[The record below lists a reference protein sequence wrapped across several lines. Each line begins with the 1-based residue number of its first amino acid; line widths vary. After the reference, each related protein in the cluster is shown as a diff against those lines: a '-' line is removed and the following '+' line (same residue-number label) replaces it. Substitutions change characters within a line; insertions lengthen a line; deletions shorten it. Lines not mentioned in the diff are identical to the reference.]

1 MRVQH
6 QVDAVKEAKEKIKE
20 AHVDLKKVVK
30 EAKKKRKEIKVE
42 MKKPPRPF
50 NFIKDVNGGMYICPT
65 CDVPF
70 VNKKERD
77 SHYDRHSQVKYHK
90 CQVCFKTFKKKQML
104 HLHARLHTEEAAQTG
119 GSAPPESPSDTEE
132 EDDFTF
138 TTTANIFGGLI
149 RIETL
154 QFSNA
159 TTNLLDRLKDSLQAA
174 YEKLMLDRENNPSLK
189 VYFSL
194 KAVFYKAANSSELTS
209 PPPSFNSE
217 PIIIL
222 AATNIQE
229 IVEMVYANLTKQLD
243 NYSTNGSGWV
253 LNNLNSLDMN
263 ITQFNPLGSQE
274 YCNNL

>member
-1 MRVQH
+1 
-6 QVDAVKEAKEKIKE
+6 
-20 AHVDLKKVVK
+20 
-30 EAKKKRKEIKVE
+30 
-42 MKKPPRPF
+42 
-50 NFIKDVNGGMYICPT
+50 MYICPT

-77 SHYDRHSQVKYHK
+77 SHYDRHSEVKYHK
-90 CQVCFKTFKKKQML
+90 CKVCFKTFKKKQMF
-104 HLHARLHTEEAAQTG
+104 HLHARLHTEEATQTG
-119 GSAPPESPSDTEE
+119 GSALPESPSDVEE

-154 QFSNA
+154 QFSKA
-159 TTNLLDRLKDSLQAA
+159 TTSLLGRLKESLQAA
-174 YEKLMLDRENNPSLK
+174 YEKLMLERENKHSLK

-209 PPPSFNSE
+209 PPPCFNSE

-222 AATNIQE
+222 TATNIQE
-229 IVEMVYANLTKQLD
+229 VVEMVYANLTKQLD

-253 LNNLNSLDMN
+253 LNNLDSLEMN
-263 ITQFNPLGSQE
+263 ITQFNPLRFQ
-274 YCNNL
+274 